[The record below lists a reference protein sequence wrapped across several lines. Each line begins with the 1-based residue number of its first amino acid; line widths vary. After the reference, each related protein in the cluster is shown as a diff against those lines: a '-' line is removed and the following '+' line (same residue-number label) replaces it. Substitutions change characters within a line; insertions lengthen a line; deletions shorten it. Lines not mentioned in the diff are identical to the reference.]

1 MIWSLTVP
9 DKRAKAIVAFA
20 GGWASDF
27 GPSYTV
33 APQNGALA
41 IPFLL
46 TADNLLYELD
56 GAPHKVGGS
65 TRLNATAISDGTN
78 IVHGFFDAWYQGTAG
93 TETQI
98 EWANVGTRLYSMDQ
112 MDGTW
117 DSRQTGLEDSK
128 EPCFFMAGD
137 VCIWASTSTA
147 DVPRALS
154 VTPAAANL
162 GGSPPNFAFG
172 AWHKNR
178 AWAAGV
184 VSNPSRLYYSALLK
198 PNSDWTTAAD
208 AGSIDIDPDDGD
220 RIVGLRSH
228 KNELLVFKGPNRGSI
243 HRITGSSP
251 TGSDAFARTPYVGGL
266 GSVNHNGI
274 ITVGDDVLFHSSR
287 GIHSLAATAAFGD
300 YVEAFLARPILTYY
314 QDSLN
319 HTVLNQ
325 AWGANYAT
333 KGIALWTVAPSGSSA
348 KSVALVYD
356 YRFQPGRWASWGRN
370 SAYAN
375 MHSLA
380 ILQLN
385 KVHRLY
391 AGLTTGFVQRVA
403 DVANRSLPSSGAY
416 TMRVTTPFLNFGSSA
431 MLKNAEAG
439 FVSLLPKGSYN
450 LTFGWTRDTNAQETA
465 SVSQGGGDTLG

>member
-1 MIWSLTVP
+1 MT
-9 DKRAKAIVAFA
+9 
-20 GGWASDF
+20 SDF

-41 IPFLL
+41 LPFLL
-46 TADNLLYELD
+46 TADNILYELD

-65 TRLNATAISDGTN
+65 TRLNSTAISLGTN
-78 IVHGFFDAWYQGTAG
+78 TFHGFADAWYQGTAG

-98 EWANVGTRLYSMDQ
+98 EWGYVGTALYSMDQ

-117 DSRQTGLEDSK
+117 DSRLTGLEDSK

-137 VCIWASTSTA
+137 TMIWASTSTV
-147 DVPRALS
+147 DVPQALT

-162 GGSPPNFAFG
+162 GGTPPNFAFG
-172 AWHKNR
+172 TWHKNR

-184 VSNPSRLYYSALLK
+184 VTNPSRLYYSQLL
-198 PNSDWTTAAD
+198 DEAAWSGGASGSA

-220 RIVGLRSH
+220 RITGLRSH
-228 KNELLVFKGPNRGSI
+228 KNELLVMKGPNTGSI
-243 HRITGSSP
+243 HRITGSSD
-251 TGSDAFARTPYVGGL
+251 TGSDAFARTPYVKGL
-266 GSVNHNGI
+266 GSVNHNGMI
-274 ITVGDDVLFHSSR
+274 VVGDDVLFVSSR

-300 YVEAFLARPILTYY
+300 YVEAFLARPILTYF

-319 HTVLNQ
+319 HMVLNQ
-325 AWGANYAT
+325 TWGANYAT
-333 KGIALWTVAPSGSSA
+333 KGIALWTFAPSGSST
-348 KSVALVYD
+348 KSVTLVYD

-370 SAYAN
+370 SSYAN

-385 KVHRLY
+385 RVHRLY
-391 AGLTTGFVQRVA
+391 AGLTTGYVQRVA
-403 DVANRSLPSSGAY
+403 DVADRSLPGSGAY
-416 TMRVTTPFLNFGSSA
+416 TMKVTTPFLNFGSSA

-439 FVSLLPKGSYN
+439 FISLLPKGSYN
-450 LTFGWTRDTNAQETA
+450 MTFGWTRDTNAQETA
-465 SVSQGGGDTLG
+465 IVSQGGGDTLG